1 MNKLIKTLLKILLIM
16 VLVGLI
22 FIIVWYLRF
31 FVGMYLTGFKHQ
43 I

>member
-1 MNKLIKTLLKILLIM
+1 MNKSLKTLLKILLTM

-22 FIIVWYLRF
+22 FLIVWYLRF
-31 FVGMYLTGFKHQ
+31 FVGMYLTGLKHQ